1 MGLTGLLGYNGYAGI
16 TCGQILKLA
25 NPNEEGGRG
34 YLWYM
39 GLESGLGSPAIYKL
53 YDAATGQ
60 FILSFKNAIDGGTRI
75 VGPNG
80 ELLVYFLDG
89 TFNWLALWNSTKA
102 IGAGGESSTGLWTW
116 RLPVGAEVNW
126 QDGIQWN
133 VTVPPIFGQAIYQV
147 DSGIILATTGNIFL
161 PQNWQMEAAYDALTG
176 KSLWIENRTTPA
188 GATNFGLMGPLKN
201 GIYAEF
207 DKGAMQ
213 WRGYSVSTGK
223 EVWGPSEP
231 YSDAWGSQP
240 SESLSAYGNIYQV
253 AIDGIH
259 ALELSTGKRL
269 WDFHADISGS
279 EFPGFSTYPFLAAM
293 MTVADGKVFA
303 ATGNSH
309 GDPLFRGAKLYAI
322 DANSGKQVWNINGF
336 FLDTMPV
343 ADGYLVG
350 FNGYDNSIYCFGK
363 GQTATTV
370 TAMPGVGNTV
380 TVQGTV
386 TDQSPGKAKGTPA
399 ISDASMT
406 AWMEYLYM
414 QKPKPEGATG
424 VPVEV
429 KATSSSGQ
437 TTSLGTVISDSRGQF
452 KVAWTPPTNDLYTIT
467 AAFAGSESYFGSEA
481 ETALSVNAVG
491 STAPTPT
498 DGGLSI
504 DALGMYIIAATAIIV
519 IAIAIVAVL
528 LLRRKA

>member
-1 MGLTGLLGYNGYAGI
+1 MELTTGSR
-16 TCGQILKLA
+16 CGTPLKLSD
-25 NPNEEGGRG
+25 RG
-34 YLWYM
+34 
-39 GLESGLGSPAIYKL
+39 EV
-53 YDAATGQ
+53 Q
-60 FILSFKNAIDGGTRI
+60 VR
-75 VGPNG
+75 
-80 ELLVYFLDG
+80 
-89 TFNWLALWNSTKA
+89 
-102 IGAGGESSTGLWTW
+102 GLWTW
-116 RLPVGAEVNW
+116 RLPVDATVDW
-126 QDGIQWN
+126 QAGVQWN
-133 VTVPPIFGQAIYQV
+133 VTVPPIFGQAIYQI

-161 PQNWQMEAAYDALTG
+161 PQNWQMEAAYDAQSG

-188 GATNFGLMGPLKN
+188 GATTFGLMGPLKD
-201 GIYAEF
+201 GVYSEF

-213 WRGYSVSTGK
+213 WRGYSAFTGK

-240 SESLSAYGNIYQV
+240 SESVGAYGNIYQV

-269 WDFHADISGS
+269 WDFHADVSGT
-279 EFPGFSTYPFLAAM
+279 EFPGFSTFPFLAAM

-322 DANSGKQVWNINGF
+322 DAYSGKQVWNINGF

-343 ADGYLVG
+343 ADGSLVG

-370 TAMPGVGNTV
+370 TATPGVGNTV
-380 TVQGTV
+380 TVLGTV
-386 TDQSPGKAKGTPA
+386 TDQSPGETCLGIPAKGTPA

-414 QKPKPEGATG
+414 QKPKPSEATG

-429 KATSSSGQ
+429 RATSSSGQ
-437 TTSLGTVISDSRGQF
+437 TTTLGTVISDSKGQF
-452 KVAWTPPTNDLYTIT
+452 KVAWTPPTNDLYAIT
-467 AAFAGSESYFGSEA
+467 AAFAGSESYFSSEGQ
-481 ETALSVNAVG
+481 TAISVNSG
-491 STAPTPT
+491 SSTPQPTSP
-498 DGGLSI
+498 S
-504 DALGMYIIAATAIIV
+504 AEPVGMYILVATALTV
-519 IAIAIVAVL
+519 AAIAIVAVL
-528 LLRRKA
+528 LLRKKA